1 MADTKPVLMK
11 ISDTCILGMVNDV
24 PVLQLDW
31 DPITE
36 SLMYYTYDENTQ
48 NGKPT
53 GWHEWHDEEAASLHY
68 KYFIEGPLTTR
79 VVDVAAQKANPARYE
94 RMQKMFA
101 EVEKRAERLDEV
113 MSTREALSIEN
124 QAVENELLKL
134 EIEAKRE
141 QLKESQINF
150 SRKTTNRIL
159 Q

>member
-1 MADTKPVLMK
+1 MSDKPVLMK
-11 ISDTCILGMVNDV
+11 ISDRVILGMVNDV
-24 PVLQLDW
+24 PTFEYCW
-31 DPITE
+31 DAE
-36 SLMYYTYDENTQ
+36 EKMFSCYEYE
-48 NGKPT
+48 GKEDPLWE
-53 GWHEWHDEEAASLHY
+53 GAGEEAEALHY

-79 VVDVAAQKANPARYE
+79 VVDVTAQKANPARYE

-113 MSTREALSIEN
+113 MSAREALSIEN

-150 SRKTTNRIL
+150 TRKMPNRIL

>member
-11 ISDTCILGMVNDV
+11 ISDTVIIGMVNDI
-24 PVLQLDW
+24 PVFKYSW
-31 DPITE
+31 DKITE
-36 SLMYYTYDENTQ
+36 TVVYCDCNSGEVLTWSGEP
-48 NGKPT
+48 G
-53 GWHEWHDEEAASLHY
+53 ESLHY

-94 RMQKMFA
+94 RLQKMFA

-141 QLKESQINF
+141 QLKESQLNF
-150 SRKTTNRIL
+150 SRKSTNRIL